1 MDHMNTAAHRAGY
14 TIREATMQA
23 ISRKNFWSGTAAA
36 IAAALGV
43 SLAVGAGERPEAVE
57 SVAVG
62 DAAPDF
68 TLTDIHGKEH
78 TLSDYTKEGKI
89 VVLEWFNPDCPF
101 VKKFHYNHDTMRTT
115 YAGFEGKDVE
125 FLAINSAG
133 APGKQGWGEK
143 RNLEAEELYEIEY
156 PILLDK
162 TSEIGTLYGAKR
174 TPHIFIV
181 DAEGIVRYIGP
192 IDSTSSAR
200 NIGTNYI
207 EIVVNELLDGET
219 EITVAE
225 IPTYGCAVKYVKK

>member
-1 MDHMNTAAHRAGY
+1 
-14 TIREATMQA
+14 MQL
-23 ISRKNFWSGTAAA
+23 ITRKNVWAGALALLTAS
-36 IAAALGV
+36 I
-43 SLAVGAGERPEAVE
+43 AVGAANSQEAENKSDKTEKAAKGV
-57 SVAVG
+57 SVG
-62 DAAPDF
+62 DEAPDF
-68 TLTDIHGKEH
+68 TLTDIHGEEH
-78 TLSDYTKEGKI
+78 TLSDYTAEGKI

-115 YAGFEGKDVE
+115 YASFEGKDVE

-133 APGKQGWGEK
+133 APGKQGWGEE
-143 RNLEAEELYEIEY
+143 RNLEAEEAYEIDY

-162 TSEIGTLYGAKR
+162 TSEVGKEYGAKR

-200 NIGTNYI
+200 NIGENYI
-207 EIVVNELLDGET
+207 DIVVNELLDGKE
-219 EITVAE
+219 EITTAE